1 MEFVTTVS
9 VTKGRVVVRHGT
21 EQIAAVTAGQSW
33 TSARETAARTP
44 EGPSV
49 PQPAARSARNAVAA
63 GKAMRPGTLAEEN
76 SLFQTAVDARN
87 HGDDRSEAD
96 HLGALLNRFPGSP
109 LAGEAHV
116 ERMRA
121 LQRTG
126 QAAEAAREA
135 RRYLAEYPDGFAR
148 DEARRIVM
156 QDGASTHSAQ

>member
-9 VTKGRVVVRHGT
+9 VTKGRVVVRHGA
-21 EQIAAVTAGQSW
+21 QQLAAVTAGQSW
-33 TSARETAARTP
+33 TSA
-44 EGPSV
+44 
-49 PQPAARSARNAVAA
+49 PAAPAGTAELPERAREASPHATRTAISSRANAL
-63 GKAMRPGTLAEEN
+63 RPGTLAEEN

-87 HGDDRSEAD
+87 HGDDRAEAD
-96 HLGALLNRFPGSP
+96 RLGSLLNRFPASP

-156 QDGASTHSAQ
+156 QNGASPR